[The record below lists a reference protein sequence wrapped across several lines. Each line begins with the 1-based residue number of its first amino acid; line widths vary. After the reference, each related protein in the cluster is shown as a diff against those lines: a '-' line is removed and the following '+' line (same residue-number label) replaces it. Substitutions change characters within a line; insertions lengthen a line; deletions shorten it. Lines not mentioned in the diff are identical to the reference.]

1 MGSLSVVKT
10 GYSFTGLLL
19 LDGKPG
25 NLPLCK
31 QQQYAQVLI

>member
-1 MGSLSVVKT
+1 MGTLSVVKT
-10 GYSFTGLLL
+10 GYTFTGSPL
-19 LDGKPG
+19 LDGTPG